1 MKKAKLCKA
10 DLHVH
15 SCRSWDVPDFDRY
28 MPRALFEAALGHP
41 DPGRRM
47 DYFALTDH
55 NTMAGFEELRR
66 SLSAG
71 DRRLLIPAVEHNLRD
86 PGIGFSIHVNLYQL
100 TPDQYA
106 EIQERVVTLADMRDY
121 CRARGILTQY
131 NHPTWW
137 EREELKNGQVT
148 LEKVRDA
155 AAYFD
160 VLELNAGRTVVL
172 NRVTANLARDM
183 GKYLTCNSD
192 THSGDVG
199 KACNEAPG
207 DTVGDFLAAIWSG
220 RGRPVRDNMTNRA
233 LLTMVHSV
241 IDELFNHRHGV
252 RIKDT
257 AMDSGNPR
265 IERLTQRVIGS
276 DLVMRCALVR
286 EPLRLLLKQ
295 VARPVVYNLMAH
307 ERRLERELGE
317 SSLQCYL

>member
-1 MKKAKLCKA
+1 MKKNKLRKA

-28 MPRALFEAALGHP
+28 LPRALFEAALGHANP
-41 DPGRRM
+41 ERRM

-55 NTMAGFEELRR
+55 NTMAGFEELCR

-106 EIQERVVTLADMRDY
+106 EIQERVVTLADLRDY
-121 CRARGILTQY
+121 CRERGILTQY

-160 VLELNAGRTVVL
+160 VLELNAGRTVLL

-183 GKYLTCNSD
+183 GKHLTCNSD

-207 DTVGDFLAAIWSG
+207 DTVEEFLAAIWSG
-220 RGRPVRDNMTNRA
+220 HGRPVRDNMTNRA

-241 IDELFNHRHGV
+241 IDELFNHHHGV

-276 DLVMRCALVR
+276 DLVMRSALVR

-295 VARPVVYNLMAH
+295 AARPVVYNLMAH
-307 ERRLERELGE
+307 ERRLERELSE
-317 SSLQCYL
+317 SGLQCYL